1 MIVGRQCHRFVLL
14 KLRCINLQSHFR
26 QADEVERLVVGF
38 VVGFEGLSGV
48 MGLFLWESL
57 PGVGAQPFLD
67 IFKPLILLALR
78 LALSSAPRS
87 GFPLLVGEAFLFIPG
102 IFALSTIRLPF
113 FLNSSTEGLDRKSV
127 V

>member
-1 MIVGRQCHRFVLL
+1 MIVGWQCHRFVLL
-14 KLRCINLQSHFR
+14 KLRRINPQSHFW

-78 LALSSAPRS
+78 LALSSAPCS
-87 GFPLLVGEAFLFIPG
+87 GLPLLVGEAFLLISRVFS
-102 IFALSTIRLPF
+102 LSAICLPF
-113 FLNSSTEGLDRKSV
+113 VLNRITEGFILLF
-127 V
+127 